1 MFGVQNKVVRRCLLS
16 LMVLAGCCGVAFA
29 QPLDDV
35 TLEYQ
40 SEGIVATIRMTSPV
54 QYQRHFPETSGNTL
68 EIFYDCAQ
76 PTLSKEELAK
86 QTQEELAK
94 KNKVIELPDKLCGP
108 APGEKWT
115 DNETRN
121 SPPSGLIPSFK
132 VTTRDQKTQPK
143 LVVEFARDAE
153 FSVTP
158 GKDNRSFRITLRPSK
173 QAVAPVALPELPDIK
188 PEPAPSA
195 VALTGDEAVFAE
207 NNNAA
212 RALMVQGRDALSA
225 KNHEVAV
232 EAFNK
237 LLLLPP
243 NDYSQDA
250 QEWVGVARERLG
262 QADKAKTEYDLYL
275 RLYADGESANRVMQ
289 RLAGLAGQAA
299 VQPVAVAEEK
309 KKAARWMAFGAVSSR
324 YYFGNS
330 TNESTQTFN
339 NVSETITTKSTDQS
353 MLITTGDVS
362 GRYVSEEYDGR
373 LVFRASNTKD
383 FLTNDPTLNRVS
395 AAYGELKDRTREYM
409 VRVGRQSSM
418 GGGVMGRFDG
428 VYGTLGDAQE
438 MKVNGVV
445 GALADY
451 SQGQKP
457 VFFGAGYESGPYSF
471 YALNQTVEGVLDRRA
486 LGAEWRYFEGNQ
498 SAFAQVDFDTE
509 FKEVTLAQLTGA
521 APFSGMNF
529 NFLLNHSKP
538 LSTRNALAGASTSS
552 VDALLSAVGSA
563 SALHD
568 LASAR
573 TMSTDMGQVG
583 VTIPFMQKWQAGGD
597 VRLTNTSGLA
607 ASGTQNT
614 VQGFLDA
621 VPSRGVEKAVTAN
634 LVGSSLYAEGDI
646 WSAST
651 TLSTSGSV
659 NGQSVFLANHMQYQS
674 GWAMDTSMLFYR
686 QKDQVGGVTTRWS
699 PMVRGA
705 YRIRDSLS
713 FDVDAG
719 YENTK
724 IEGTQATNKT
734 SRIFGSAGVRWDF

>member
-1 MFGVQNKVVRRCLLS
+1 MSSSLKRTCLTLALFMS
-16 LMVLAGCCGVAFA
+16 LFSVFAAA

-54 QYQRHFPETSGNTL
+54 QYQRHFPENGGNTL

-76 PTLSKEELAK
+76 PTLTKEELAK
-86 QTQEELAK
+86 QT
-94 KNKVIELPDKLCGP
+94 KVGELPDKLCGP
-108 APGEKWT
+108 APGEKWA
-115 DNETRN
+115 DNEART

-153 FSVTP
+153 FSVSP
-158 GKDNRSFRITLRPSK
+158 GKDGRSFRITLRSSK
-173 QAVAPVALPELPDIK
+173 QIEAPVALPELPEIK

-195 VALTGDEAVFAE
+195 VALTGDEAIFAE
-207 NNNAA
+207 NNRAA

-225 KNHEVAV
+225 KNYEVAV
-232 EAFNK
+232 DAFNK

-243 NDYSQDA
+243 NDYSQDG
-250 QEWVGVARERLG
+250 QEWVGVSRERAG
-262 QADKAKTEYDLYL
+262 QLDKAKTEYDLYL
-275 RLYADGESANRVMQ
+275 RLYADGGSASRVMQ
-289 RLAGLAGQAA
+289 RLVGLSGRGGPQA
-299 VQPVAVAEEK
+299 VAVTEEK
-309 KKAARWMAFGAVSSR
+309 KKAARWMTFGGISSR

-339 NVSETITTKSTDQS
+339 NVPETITTKMTDQS
-353 MLITTGDVS
+353 MLITTEDVS

-383 FLTNDPTLNRVS
+383 FLSSKASINRVT
-395 AAYGELKDRTREYM
+395 AAYGEIKDRTREYM

-428 VYGTLGDAQE
+428 VYGTLGDAQD
-438 MKVNGVV
+438 MKLNGVV
-445 GALADY
+445 GSLADY
-451 SQGQKP
+451 SQGQHP
-457 VFFGAGYESGPYSF
+457 IFFGAGYESGPYSV
-471 YALNQTVEGVLDRRA
+471 YALNQTIEGVLDRRA
-486 LGAEWRYFEGNQ
+486 LGAEWRYYEGNQ

-509 FKEVTLAQLTGA
+509 FREVTLAQLTGA

-552 VDALLSAVGSA
+552 IDALLGAIGSA

-583 VTIPFMQKWQAGGD
+583 VTIPFMQKWQMGGD
-597 VRLTNTSGLA
+597 VRLTNTSGLV
-607 ASGTQNT
+607 ASGTLNT
-614 VQGFLDA
+614 VQGYLEA
-621 VPSRGVEKAVTAN
+621 VPSRGLEKSVTAN
-634 LVGSSLYAEGDI
+634 LVGSSLYVEGDI

-659 NGQSVFLANHMQYQS
+659 NGQSIFLANHMQYQS
-674 GWAMDTSMLFYR
+674 GWSMDTSMQIYR

-705 YRIRDSLS
+705 YRIGDALS

-719 YENTK
+719 YESTK